1 MDRRHRHNLWLAK
14 VPKRLSPPRPDP
26 QSRGSPSG
34 SLPHERKRDLILAD
48 DDIDA
53 PPGRRPVNSV
63 EASVSEHP
71 RHPLTH
77 EGLAIDTFHSPLRN
91 RPIAGDVV
99 RRHHLA
105 RVGVGV
111 DSFGFEKSD
120 YRNQTASSQRRG
132 SRVVGLQCTSRR
144 ETHGQTRPRLG
155 DPVVCGPCTRD
166 RTYWDDI
173 ACDRL
178 SATIGAAGCYP
189 CSRWSPHPFPS
200 AFLSCGRAAPRRRRC
215 RLDRAPPPSFHPD
228 PARLSGSGQRKTRL
242 PSVGSR
248 SVGALIPSSERPA
261 LLARSVGLTDC
272 RQPSHGGGG
281 EPGAA

>member
-111 DSFGFEKSD
+111 DSFGYEKPD
-120 YRNQTASSQRRG
+120 YRNQTAPSQRRA
-132 SRVVGLQCTSRR
+132 SRVVGLQRTSCR
-144 ETHGQTRPRLG
+144 ENHGQTRPRLG

-166 RTYWDDI
+166 RTCWDDI
-173 ACDRL
+173 ARDRL
-178 SATIGAAGCYP
+178 SAAIGAAGCYP
-189 CSRWSPHPFPS
+189 LLPTLLASPSRAPS
-200 AFLSCGRAAPRRRRC
+200 FLADVRRQGVGDADSTVRPPLVSSRSGAAVRVRATEDSAAKCRVPERRRF
-215 RLDRAPPPSFHPD
+215 DPFFGTAGTPRA
-228 PARLSGSGQRKTRL
+228 
-242 PSVGSR
+242 
-248 SVGALIPSSERPA
+248 
-261 LLARSVGLTDC
+261 
-272 RQPSHGGGG
+272 
-281 EPGAA
+281 